1 MVLGFGKM
9 NLIET
14 LGELSLFNLLREVY
28 VGELFGKFNATIWPA
43 VVRSKKRGIRSR
55 SFRERIRYRVR
66 LCDIKINW
74 SIILVKLLLL
84 LLLMLQLQLLLLLL
98 MLQEATVSN
107 GRWTIVVVQARCR
120 TTVTVRACVLNASV
134 MVRRFSIIPFHDF
147 KK

>member
-1 MVLGFGKM
+1 MHTLILSFGEM

-14 LGELSLFNLLREVY
+14 LGELPLFNLLREVY
-28 VGELFGKFNATIWPA
+28 VGEFFGKFNATIGP
-43 VVRSKKRGIRSR
+43 VIRSKKRRIRSR

-66 LCDIKINW
+66 LSDIKINW

-84 LLLMLQLQLLLLLL
+84 MLH
-98 MLQEATVSN
+98 EATVSG
-107 GRWTIVVVQARCR
+107 GRRTIVVIQARCR